1 MEIKLDLHT
10 HTSFSPHAYSTLM
23 ENITVAK
30 EKGMEAIA
38 MTNHGMSTE
47 DFSSDWHFGNFK
59 HIPRIVN
66 GVVVFTGVECSYT
79 DIDANLDLQ
88 EWRLEKMDIVIA
100 SRHGGSFSCDETN
113 YAQTLL
119 NACENK
125 YIDIFGHIARTSFS
139 LKDEEYNMIAKKAKE
154 KGKLIE
160 LNENC
165 FVKNVE
171 IFAENSRKLM
181 LACKKHG
188 TPIVVNSDAHFC
200 THVGSFEK
208 AVALL
213 EEIEF
218 DEDLVVNTSLDKFM
232 GYISKKKNIDMLR
245 GE

>member
-30 EKGMEAIA
+30 ERGMEAIA

-47 DFSSDWHFGNFK
+47 DFLSDWHFGNLK
-59 HIPRIVN
+59 HIPRVVN
-66 GVVVFTGVECSYT
+66 GVVVFTGVECSYI
-79 DIDANLDLQ
+79 DVDANLDLQ

-100 SRHGGSFSCDETN
+100 SRHGGSFAPDETN

-119 NACENK
+119 NACDNK
-125 YIDIFGHIARTSFS
+125 YIDILGHIARTSFS
-139 LKDEEYNMIAKKAKE
+139 LTDEEYDLIAKTAKKKE
-154 KGKLIE
+154 KLIE

-165 FVKNVE
+165 FGKKVPS
-171 IFAENSRKLM
+171 FAENSRKLM
-181 LACKKHG
+181 LACKRNG

-200 THVGSFEK
+200 TYVGSFKK

-213 EEIEF
+213 EEIDF
-218 DEDLVVNTSLDKFM
+218 DEKLVMNTSLDKFM